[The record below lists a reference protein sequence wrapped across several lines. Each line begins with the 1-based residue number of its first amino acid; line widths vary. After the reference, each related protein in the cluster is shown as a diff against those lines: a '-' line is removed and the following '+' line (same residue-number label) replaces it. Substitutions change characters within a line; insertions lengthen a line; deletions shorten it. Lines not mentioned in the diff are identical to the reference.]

1 MRSILNHK
9 KQNKMPSK
17 AEKKAALKTFQSAI
31 KKAVSENGNLDFND
45 FVDLS
50 YELENKI
57 YKYQVVFRIK
67 PIKNIP
73 LPETDGPSNGHPGIY
88 LLAH

>member
-1 MRSILNHK
+1 
-9 KQNKMPSK
+9 MPSK

-67 PIKNIP
+67 PIKDIP
-73 LPETDGPSNGHPGIY
+73 LPETNEPSNGHSGIY

>member
-1 MRSILNHK
+1 
-9 KQNKMPSK
+9 MPSK

-67 PIKNIP
+67 PIKYIP
-73 LPETDGPSNGHPGIY
+73 IPETNGPSNGHPGIY

>member
-1 MRSILNHK
+1 
-9 KQNKMPSK
+9 MPSK

-31 KKAVSENGNLDFND
+31 KKAISENGNLDFND

-67 PIKNIP
+67 PTKDIP
-73 LPETDGPSNGHPGIY
+73 LTETDEPSNGHPGIY